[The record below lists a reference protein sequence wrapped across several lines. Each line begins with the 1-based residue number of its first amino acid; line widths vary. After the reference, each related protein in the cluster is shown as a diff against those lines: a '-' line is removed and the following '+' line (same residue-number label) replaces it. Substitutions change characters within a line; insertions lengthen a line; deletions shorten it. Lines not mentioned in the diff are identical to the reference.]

1 MNKIE
6 YNLFPSEYTKNW
18 IKNNNP
24 LSGFIFTKKIK
35 GFIPSKNGFLLN
47 QLFYIN
53 TENWS
58 FKNSEIIEKKFIEIM
73 DEFFKFVDINSLNDF
88 FSKTSDVISNNLE
101 DIKPRLD
108 SVNKIVNEY
117 SKDKK
122 FLTNIMNYIKI
133 MFFVNSN
140 YSTCYYFKEL
150 RSKKIEKLSS
160 YNQRFLIKNN
170 ILIISIFL
178 GKTDKEIIDFLKKA
192 FKDEFKVEDVK
203 KEIDLF
209 RMQSKSYNEIFNDE
223 NNYKIEFTPMNPMF
237 HIPLLNV
244 PVGTEVTGK
253 NPFLYMQA
261 SPIFMLTLV
270 SDKEDK
276 RVEKPKEG
284 PIGSIIMND
293 IISRKNLSTEAYYYK
308 GAVLNYFK
316 IIKPD
321 LLDSWMDLKDYTI
334 LIRMDSNDKEVLVS
348 INDEFK
354 AKLNTDAKQKK
365 PDDNKKSKKNND
377 FLTSSIDDLYK

>member
-1 MNKIE
+1 
-6 YNLFPSEYTKNW
+6 
-18 IKNNNP
+18 
-24 LSGFIFTKKIK
+24 
-35 GFIPSKNGFLLN
+35 
-47 QLFYIN
+47 
-53 TENWS
+53 
-58 FKNSEIIEKKFIEIM
+58 
-73 DEFFKFVDINSLNDF
+73 
-88 FSKTSDVISNNLE
+88 
-101 DIKPRLD
+101 
-108 SVNKIVNEY
+108 
-117 SKDKK
+117 
-122 FLTNIMNYIKI
+122 

-170 ILIISIFL
+170 ILILSVFL
-178 GKTDKEIIDFLKKA
+178 GKTDKEIIGFLKEA
-192 FKDEFKVEDVK
+192 FKDEFKLEDVK
-203 KEIDLF
+203 KEIELF
-209 RMQSKSYNEIFNDE
+209 RMQSESYNEIFNDK
-223 NNYKIEFTPMNPMF
+223 NGYQISFTPMNPMF

-253 NPFLYMQA
+253 HPFLYMQA

-276 RVEKPKEG
+276 RIEKPKEN
-284 PIGSIIMND
+284 PINSIIMND

-308 GAVLNYFK
+308 GAVLNYLK

-321 LLDSWMDLKDYTI
+321 LLDKWMELKDYTI
-334 LIRMDSNDKEVLVS
+334 LIRMDSQDKEVLVS

-354 AKLNTDAKQKK
+354 AKFNTDAKQKK
-365 PDDNKKSKKNND
+365 PNDNKNAKRNND